1 MGSLIEEYKENEH
14 LYQSLLIQAKH
25 SIESLLRNEDIEI
38 FSIEARLKDENSFK
52 EKLQRK
58 SDYKTLSD
66 IEDIC
71 GLRVICYYES
81 DLQKLRKLINESFNV
96 LSSSDKKEESEVDKF
111 GYSSS
116 HFIAIFKDN
125 WLQNPIYNNLGDLK
139 FEIQIRTM
147 LMHTWAAISHK
158 TLYKQE
164 SDAPRHIRRTF
175 GQLSA
180 LIELADEQ
188 FSRIKDMKMEYSN
201 NAINNNGL
209 KDLELNSDTL
219 LMLINR
225 YFPSRQIIN
234 GSIPPLLLDIK
245 IYDSL
250 AEEFEDRIL
259 KCMPYIESIENEISL
274 LFGVRA
280 PIWTAD
286 GICRII
292 LNLTAPDELHKLELS
307 DTPIVRKMLK
317 IYKPYAN
324 KINYQR

>member
-1 MGSLIEEYKENEH
+1 MSSLIEEYKENKH

-81 DLQKLRKLINESFNV
+81 DLQKLRKLINENFKV

-147 LMHTWAAISHK
+147 LMHTWAAISHQ
-158 TLYKQE
+158 TLYKNE
-164 SDAPRHIRRTF
+164 SDAPRHMRRTF
-175 GQLSA
+175 SQLSA

-188 FSRIKDMKMEYSN
+188 FSRIKKMKDEYTHENEVESTEF
-201 NAINNNGL
+201 
-209 KDLELNSDTL
+209 KKLELNSDTL
-219 LMLINR
+219 VQLMNH
-225 YFPSRQIIN
+225 YFPCREVSN
-234 GSIPPLLLDIK
+234 ESIPTLLYELKTYNLFVSDFDNRIQKCLPFLDEMESKVAARIDRPLPLW
-245 IYDSL
+245 SM
-250 AEEFEDRIL
+250 E
-259 KCMPYIESIENEISL
+259 
-274 LFGVRA
+274 
-280 PIWTAD
+280 
-286 GICRII
+286 GICRAI
-292 LNLTAPDELHKLELS
+292 LDLTNEDYFYSRWDDE
-307 DTPIVRKMLK
+307 DGGPTID
-317 IYKPYAN
+317 IYHDYRE
-324 KINYQR
+324 KINYNT

>member
-1 MGSLIEEYKENEH
+1 MSSLVEEYKENKH

-58 SDYKTLSD
+58 SDYKILSD

-81 DLQKLRKLINESFNV
+81 DLKKLRKLISENFDV
-96 LSSSDKKEESEVDKF
+96 VSSSDKKEESDVEKF

-116 HFIAIFKDN
+116 HFIARFKDN
-125 WLQNPIYNNLGDLK
+125 WLQNPIYNDLGGLK
-139 FEIQIRTM
+139 FEIQIRTI

-188 FSRIKDMKMEYSN
+188 FSRIKE
-201 NAINNNGL
+201 L
-209 KDLELNSDTL
+209 KISYIDSDNFKELELNSDTL
-219 LMLINR
+219 LELMSK
-225 YFPSRQIIN
+225 YFPDR
-234 GSIPPLLLDIK
+234 DM
-245 IYDSL
+245 YTDSL
-250 AEEFEDRIL
+250 PWLLTEIRTYDTYVSEFEERIT
-259 KCMPYIESIENEISL
+259 KCLPFLNNLEHDCASLIKASVPIWSTVGTFRMILILTSPGFYNEEKNLYTNEINE
-274 LFGVRA
+274 
-280 PIWTAD
+280 
-286 GICRII
+286 I
-292 LNLTAPDELHKLELS
+292 LERYIQLVMDS
-307 DTPIVRKMLK
+307 
-317 IYKPYAN
+317 
-324 KINYQR
+324 